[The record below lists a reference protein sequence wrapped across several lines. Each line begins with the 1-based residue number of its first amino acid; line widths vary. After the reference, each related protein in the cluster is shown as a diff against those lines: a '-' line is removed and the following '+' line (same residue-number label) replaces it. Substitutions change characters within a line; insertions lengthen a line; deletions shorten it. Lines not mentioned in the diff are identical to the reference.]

1 MGEVVLPFYRYV
13 SSLLN
18 LLVDE
23 VDGWGLPLPI
33 PPMIVSLSR
42 AGERN
47 GRGEREKKRGE
58 GIEEGRGNRRGER
71 EYKRGEGVEEGGGNR
86 RGERE

>member
-1 MGEVVLPFYRYV
+1 VVLPFYGYV

-18 LLVDE
+18 LLVDG
-23 VDGWGLPLPI
+23 VDGWGPPLPI
-33 PPMIVSLSR
+33 PPLIVFPSR

-71 EYKRGEGVEEGGGNR
+71 E
-86 RGERE
+86 